1 MFRLKVHKK
10 KGFSICILFILFVAI
25 TSFVYKL
32 KQKTTVKC
40 GAYKIRDC
48 SLIANCYCISLEIA
62 LPLLHCCFLHSILIC
77 CLQMYQ
83 KRYPILL
90 IYIGLIGKIDCWTS
104 NYELKVR
111 RLSSDHNI
119 RDHNSMNIYSYI
131 GIMNIN
137 IPQKRKQSEWASQ

>member
-1 MFRLKVHKK
+1 
-10 KGFSICILFILFVAI
+10 
-25 TSFVYKL
+25 
-32 KQKTTVKC
+32 
-40 GAYKIRDC
+40 
-48 SLIANCYCISLEIA
+48 
-62 LPLLHCCFLHSILIC
+62 
-77 CLQMYQ
+77 MYQ

-137 IPQKRKQSEWASQ
+137 TKEQAKWVGKPMNGESEESKQSAGERVTSVNKQTNLVACQKKAIICD